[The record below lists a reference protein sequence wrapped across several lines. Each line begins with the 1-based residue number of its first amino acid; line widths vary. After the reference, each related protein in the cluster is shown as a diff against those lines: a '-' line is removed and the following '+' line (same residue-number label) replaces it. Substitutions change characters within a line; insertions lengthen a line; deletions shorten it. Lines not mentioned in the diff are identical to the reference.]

1 MKNENFRQRISFG
14 QDARAS
20 CPAAGSVWREVLWY
34 DTIDSTN
41 DALKRR
47 AAQGMA
53 AGTVIVADCQ
63 TGGRGR
69 RGRTFCSPAGKGLYL
84 SAAFSPRCAV
94 SELSAVT
101 AWAAV
106 AVCNAVETVCGV
118 RPCIKWPNDLVLN
131 GKKLG
136 GILTE
141 SVFSETMEPI
151 VILGIGL
158 NLSQNEA
165 DFGPELCGTAV
176 SLLQALGAA
185 PDRKTLLN
193 AVLWELECLFR
204 AFPEGRGDYL
214 ALFRRDCVTVGGAI
228 RVQSAEGARIGN
240 AVGISDSFALR
251 VRWEDGTTEELST
264 GEVSVRGLYGYL

>member
-1 MKNENFRQRISFG
+1 MQNDCFRYPISFG
-14 QDARAS
+14 QDASAS
-20 CPAAGSVWREVLWY
+20 CQAAGSVWREVLWY

-41 DALKRR
+41 DELKRR
-47 AAQGMA
+47 AAQGTA
-53 AGTVIVADCQ
+53 AGTVIAADCQ

-84 SAAFSPRCAV
+84 SAAFSPRCAI

-118 RPCIKWPNDLVLN
+118 RPGIKWPNDLVLN

-141 SVFSETMEPI
+141 LVFSETIEPI
-151 VILGIGL
+151 VILGLGL
-158 NLSQNEA
+158 NLSQNGA
-165 DFGPELCGTAV
+165 DFGPELCDTAV

-185 PDRKTLLN
+185 PDRKTQLN
-193 AVLWELECLFR
+193 AVLWELERLFR
-204 AFPEGRGDYL
+204 AFPEGRRDYL
-214 ALFRRDCVTVGGAI
+214 DPFRRDCVTVGRSI
-228 RVQSAEGARIGN
+228 RVQSAEGTRTGN

-251 VRWEDGTTEELST
+251 VQWEDGSTEELTT